1 MRVRL
6 IPGTFA
12 IAALAGG
19 ALVVLLAVAIGASV
33 SGSAIIGAAWIGVL
47 SVAAALD
54 YFMTRRDWRAAEP
67 QLVRRPPPALALGV
81 KRPVHLTIT
90 LGGARSWQCRLYDH
104 VDPTLLTEGMPV
116 ALTLQGG
123 SRHEL
128 AYTVTPTRRGEVR
141 FAAAD
146 VRIRSQWRLWELIER
161 LGDEQPCRV
170 YPDFAQVARYAWLA
184 GDRRLSEIGIK
195 TYHQRGEGT
204 DFKQLSEYRSGDPVR
219 HIDWRATLR
228 FEKLIVREFQSE
240 RDQCVLLLIDC
251 GRRMRADDRT
261 DAIGSSHFDQVLN
274 AVMLLAYVAL
284 KQGDAVGA
292 LTFGTA
298 EGTQR
303 WFAPR
308 KGATTL
314 NALMSELYAVQPS
327 PTHSDYLA
335 AARDLLR
342 RYGKRALVVLIT
354 NFRDEVSAEF
364 GRAVSLLSSRHLVL
378 PASLRERVV
387 GQLASQQLVH
397 GAAGNDPILEV
408 ASAHMYE
415 QARRDALHK
424 LTAHHTLVVD
434 AEPQRLGIELTNRYQ
449 QLKRAGRI

>member
-6 IPGTFA
+6 IPGTVA
-12 IAALAGG
+12 IAALAAG
-19 ALVVLLAVAIGASV
+19 ACVVLLARAFGASV
-33 SGSAIIGAAWIGVL
+33 SGSAIIGGAWIVVL
-47 SVAAALD
+47 GVAAALD
-54 YFMTRRDWRAAEP
+54 YLMSRMNWRAAEP
-67 QLVRRPPPALALGV
+67 KLVRRLPPALALGV
-81 KRPVHLTIT
+81 KRPVQLTIS
-90 LGGARSWQCRLYDH
+90 LGGTQRWHCRLYDY

-116 ALTLQGG
+116 ELTLQGG
-123 SRHEL
+123 NHHDLS
-128 AYTVTPTRRGEVR
+128 YTVTPTRRGEVQ

-161 LGDEQPCRV
+161 LGGEQSCRV

-195 TYHQRGEGT
+195 TYAQRGEGT
-204 DFKQLSEYRSGDPVR
+204 DFKQLSEYRTGDPIR

-261 DAIGSSHFDQVLN
+261 GGIGSSHFDQVLN

-292 LTFGTA
+292 LTFGTP
-298 EGTQR
+298 EGEQR

-308 KGATTL
+308 KGAATL

-327 PTHSDYLA
+327 PTHSDYLG
-335 AARDLLR
+335 AARDLLL

-387 GQLASQQLVH
+387 GQLASQPLVQ
-397 GAAGNDPILEV
+397 GAGNNDPVLEI
-408 ASAHMYE
+408 ASAQLYE
-415 QARRDALHK
+415 QARRDALHR
-424 LTAHHTLVVD
+424 LAAHHSLIVD

-449 QLKRAGRI
+449 ELKRAGRI